1 MRQSIIGRYGYKPWR
16 ETIISL
22 CVMVGVVN
30 ELHMNIISL
39 YLYSPSTLHT
49 GSSPPD
55 LCSIK
60 QYSTLTLH
68 STLLAT
74 QNHFDTKA

>member
-1 MRQSIIGRYGYKPWR
+1 MVTSHGEKPLLVF
-16 ETIISL
+16 S
-22 CVMVGVVN
+22 VMVGVVN

-39 YLYSPSTLHT
+39 HLYSSSTLDT
-49 GSSPPD
+49 GPEQV
-55 LCSIK
+55 K
-60 QYSTLTLH
+60 AVQYTLH